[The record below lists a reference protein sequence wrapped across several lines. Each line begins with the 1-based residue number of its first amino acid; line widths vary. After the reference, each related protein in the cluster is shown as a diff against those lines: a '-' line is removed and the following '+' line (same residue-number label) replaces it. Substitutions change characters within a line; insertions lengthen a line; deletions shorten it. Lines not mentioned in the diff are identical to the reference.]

1 VLLIEKIEFILSYIN
16 MSADTTLLVATVDFP
31 KFADFEKLSVT
42 KATPSMEV
50 IIYNRDPVV
59 TIQISAK
66 LKCEYEWEVG
76 TPEVRIGEIESYHL
90 HKKITSE
97 YVCVRRKMK
106 ELKKEV
112 VKQLRDQLDSILF
125 DKKLCKQIYKYI
137 YKHTYKNDV

>member
-1 VLLIEKIEFILSYIN
+1 
-16 MSADTTLLVATVDFP
+16 MSSDTTLLVATVDFP

-76 TPEVRIGEIESYHL
+76 TPEVHIGEIESYHL
-90 HKKITSE
+90 HKKNNKRICLCTKKDERVEERGCQTITG
-97 YVCVRRKMK
+97 
-106 ELKKEV
+106 
-112 VKQLRDQLDSILF
+112 SIGSYL
-125 DKKLCKQIYKYI
+125 IR
-137 YKHTYKNDV
+137 